1 MQSLKKHQQE
11 SRKLSTQIKN
21 RDNRI
26 AQLEGQRGQLE
37 ALAPSHSSQPPQ
49 RDGNNNV
56 ASDTPDVP
64 GAVSVPGAL
73 DTPGVPGAVSVPGAL
88 DTPGVPSVPGVPDVS
103 GDGGGQGVLIRKSKE
118 KGKENKKSIKSSDRK
133 RGKDCI
139 DGGRKKEGKKGEVFN
154 I

>member
-11 SRKLSTQIKN
+11 SRKLSTQLKN

-56 ASDTPDVP
+56 ASDTPDTPDVP
-64 GAVSVPGAL
+64 GAVSA
-73 DTPGVPGAVSVPGAL
+73 
-88 DTPGVPSVPGVPDVS
+88 PGVPSVPGVPDVS
-103 GDGGGQGVLIRKSKE
+103 GDGGGQGVLIRKPKE

>member
-64 GAVSVPGAL
+64 GAASVPGA
-73 DTPGVPGAVSVPGAL
+73 P

>member
-11 SRKLSTQIKN
+11 SRKLSTQLKN

-64 GAVSVPGAL
+64 GAA
-73 DTPGVPGAVSVPGAL
+73 SVPGAL

-103 GDGGGQGVLIRKSKE
+103 GDGGGQGVLIRKPKE

-133 RGKDCI
+133 RDKDCI

>member
-11 SRKLSTQIKN
+11 SRKLSTQLKN

-64 GAVSVPGAL
+64 GAASVPGA
-73 DTPGVPGAVSVPGAL
+73 PN
-88 DTPGVPSVPGVPDVS
+88 TPGVPSVPGVPDVS
-103 GDGGGQGVLIRKSKE
+103 GDGGGQGVLIRKPKE

>member
-73 DTPGVPGAVSVPGAL
+73 DTPGVP
-88 DTPGVPSVPGVPDVS
+88 SVPGVPDVS

>member
-64 GAVSVPGAL
+64 GAASDPGA
-73 DTPGVPGAVSVPGAL
+73 P

-103 GDGGGQGVLIRKSKE
+103 GDGGGQGVLIRKPKE

>member
-11 SRKLSTQIKN
+11 SRKLSTQLKN

-64 GAVSVPGAL
+64 GAASVPGA
-73 DTPGVPGAVSVPGAL
+73 P

-103 GDGGGQGVLIRKSKE
+103 GDGGGQGVLIRKPKE

>member
-11 SRKLSTQIKN
+11 SRKLSTQLKN

-56 ASDTPDVP
+56 ASDTPDTPDVP
-64 GAVSVPGAL
+64 GAVSA
-73 DTPGVPGAVSVPGAL
+73 
-88 DTPGVPSVPGVPDVS
+88 PGVPSVPGVPDVS
-103 GDGGGQGVLIRKSKE
+103 GDGGGQGVLIRKPKE

-133 RGKDCI
+133 RDKDCI

>member
-11 SRKLSTQIKN
+11 SRKLSTQLKN

-56 ASDTPDVP
+56 ASDTPD
-64 GAVSVPGAL
+64 
-73 DTPGVPGAVSVPGAL
+73 TPDVPGAVSVPGAL

-103 GDGGGQGVLIRKSKE
+103 GDGGGQGVLIRKPKE

-154 I
+154 IWYSIKISKY

>member
-64 GAVSVPGAL
+64 GAASVPGAP
-73 DTPGVPGAVSVPGAL
+73 DA
-88 DTPGVPSVPGVPDVS
+88 PGVPSVPGVPDVS
-103 GDGGGQGVLIRKSKE
+103 GDGGGQGVLIRKPKE

>member
-56 ASDTPDVP
+56 APDTPDVP
-64 GAVSVPGAL
+64 GAASVPGAP
-73 DTPGVPGAVSVPGAL
+73 DA
-88 DTPGVPSVPGVPDVS
+88 PGVPSVPGIPGVPSVPGIPDVS
-103 GDGGGQGVLIRKSKE
+103 GDGGGQGVLIRKPKE

-133 RGKDCI
+133 RDKDCI

>member
-73 DTPGVPGAVSVPGAL
+73 DTPGVP
-88 DTPGVPSVPGVPDVS
+88 TVPGVPDVS
-103 GDGGGQGVLIRKSKE
+103 GDGGGQGVLIRKPKE

>member
-37 ALAPSHSSQPPQ
+37 ALAPSHSSQPSQ

-56 ASDTPDVP
+56 APDTLDAP
-64 GAVSVPGAL
+64 GATGAPGAP
-73 DTPGVPGAVSVPGAL
+73 DA
-88 DTPGVPSVPGVPDVS
+88 PGVPSVPGAPDVS
-103 GDGGGQGVLIRKSKE
+103 GDGGGQGVLIRKPKE

-133 RGKDCI
+133 RDKDCI

>member
-64 GAVSVPGAL
+64 GTANVPGAP
-73 DTPGVPGAVSVPGAL
+73 DTS
-88 DTPGVPSVPGVPDVS
+88 GVPSVPGVPDVS
-103 GDGGGQGVLIRKSKE
+103 GDGGGQGVLIRKPKE

-154 I
+154 IWYFEIFIEY

>member
-11 SRKLSTQIKN
+11 SRKLSTQLKN

-73 DTPGVPGAVSVPGAL
+73 DTPGVP
-88 DTPGVPSVPGVPDVS
+88 SVPGVPDVS
-103 GDGGGQGVLIRKSKE
+103 GDGGGQSVLIRKPKE

-154 I
+154 IWYSIKISKY

>member
-73 DTPGVPGAVSVPGAL
+73 DTPGVP
-88 DTPGVPSVPGVPDVS
+88 SVPGVPDVS

-154 I
+154 IWYSIKISKY

>member
-64 GAVSVPGAL
+64 GAP
-73 DTPGVPGAVSVPGAL
+73 

-154 I
+154 IWYSIKISKY

>member
-64 GAVSVPGAL
+64 GTASVPGVL
-73 DTPGVPGAVSVPGAL
+73 
-88 DTPGVPSVPGVPDVS
+88 GVPDVS

>member
-64 GAVSVPGAL
+64 GTA
-73 DTPGVPGAVSVPGAL
+73 
-88 DTPGVPSVPGVPDVS
+88 SVPGVPDVS
-103 GDGGGQGVLIRKSKE
+103 GDGGGQGVLIRKPKE

>member
-11 SRKLSTQIKN
+11 SRKLSTQLKN

-64 GAVSVPGAL
+64 GAVSVPGAP
-73 DTPGVPGAVSVPGAL
+73 DA
-88 DTPGVPSVPGVPDVS
+88 PGVPSVPGAPDVS
-103 GDGGGQGVLIRKSKE
+103 GDGGGQGVLIRKPKE

>member
-73 DTPGVPGAVSVPGAL
+73 DTPGVP
-88 DTPGVPSVPGVPDVS
+88 SVPGVPDVS
-103 GDGGGQGVLIRKSKE
+103 GDGGGQGVLIRKPKE

>member
-64 GAVSVPGAL
+64 GAASVPGA
-73 DTPGVPGAVSVPGAL
+73 P

-103 GDGGGQGVLIRKSKE
+103 GDGGGQGVLIRKPKE

>member
-73 DTPGVPGAVSVPGAL
+73 DTPGVP
-88 DTPGVPSVPGVPDVS
+88 SVPGVPDVS
-103 GDGGGQGVLIRKSKE
+103 GDGGGQGVLIRKPKE

-154 I
+154 IWYSIKISKY

>member
-11 SRKLSTQIKN
+11 SRKLSTQLKN

-73 DTPGVPGAVSVPGAL
+73 DTPGVP
-88 DTPGVPSVPGVPDVS
+88 SVPGVPDVS
-103 GDGGGQGVLIRKSKE
+103 GDGGGQGVLIRKPKE

-133 RGKDCI
+133 RDKDCI

-154 I
+154 IWYSIKISKY

>member
-11 SRKLSTQIKN
+11 SRKLSTQLKN

-64 GAVSVPGAL
+64 GTASVPGVL
-73 DTPGVPGAVSVPGAL
+73 
-88 DTPGVPSVPGVPDVS
+88 GVPDVS
-103 GDGGGQGVLIRKSKE
+103 GDGGGQGVLIRKPKE

-154 I
+154 IWYSIKISKY

>member
-11 SRKLSTQIKN
+11 SRKLSTQLKN

-73 DTPGVPGAVSVPGAL
+73 DTPGVP
-88 DTPGVPSVPGVPDVS
+88 SVPGVPDVS
-103 GDGGGQGVLIRKSKE
+103 GDGGGQGVLIRKPKE

-154 I
+154 IWYSIKISKY

>member
-56 ASDTPDVP
+56 APDTPDVP
-64 GAVSVPGAL
+64 GAASVPGA
-73 DTPGVPGAVSVPGAL
+73 PGAPDA
-88 DTPGVPSVPGVPDVS
+88 PGVPSVPGVPDVS
-103 GDGGGQGVLIRKSKE
+103 GDGGGQGVLIRKPKE

>member
-64 GAVSVPGAL
+64 GTASVPGVL
-73 DTPGVPGAVSVPGAL
+73 
-88 DTPGVPSVPGVPDVS
+88 GVPDVS
-103 GDGGGQGVLIRKSKE
+103 GDGGGQGVLIRKPKE

-154 I
+154 IWYSIKISKY

>member
-11 SRKLSTQIKN
+11 SRKLSTQLKN

-73 DTPGVPGAVSVPGAL
+73 DTPGVP
-88 DTPGVPSVPGVPDVS
+88 SVPGVPDVS
-103 GDGGGQGVLIRKSKE
+103 GDGGGQGVLIRKPKE

>member
-64 GAVSVPGAL
+64 GTASVPGVL
-73 DTPGVPGAVSVPGAL
+73 
-88 DTPGVPSVPGVPDVS
+88 GVPDVS
-103 GDGGGQGVLIRKSKE
+103 GDGGGQGVLIRKPKE

>member
-64 GAVSVPGAL
+64 GAASVPGA
-73 DTPGVPGAVSVPGAL
+73 P

-103 GDGGGQGVLIRKSKE
+103 GDGGGQSVLIRKPKE

>member
-64 GAVSVPGAL
+64 GAA
-73 DTPGVPGAVSVPGAL
+73 SVPGAL

-103 GDGGGQGVLIRKSKE
+103 GDGGGQGVLIRKPKE

>member
-1 MQSLKKHQQE
+1 MQSIKKHQQE

-64 GAVSVPGAL
+64 GAASVPGAP
-73 DTPGVPGAVSVPGAL
+73 DA
-88 DTPGVPSVPGVPDVS
+88 PGVPSVPGAPDVS
-103 GDGGGQGVLIRKSKE
+103 GDGGGQGVLIRKPKE

-133 RGKDCI
+133 RDKDCI

>member
-21 RDNRI
+21 RDTRI

-64 GAVSVPGAL
+64 GAVSVPGA
-73 DTPGVPGAVSVPGAL
+73 P

-103 GDGGGQGVLIRKSKE
+103 GDGGGQGVLIRKPKE

>member
-64 GAVSVPGAL
+64 GV
-73 DTPGVPGAVSVPGAL
+73 VSVPGAL

-103 GDGGGQGVLIRKSKE
+103 GDGGGQGVLIRKPKE

-154 I
+154 IWYSIKISKY

>member
-64 GAVSVPGAL
+64 GAASVPGA
-73 DTPGVPGAVSVPGAL
+73 P

-103 GDGGGQGVLIRKSKE
+103 GDGGGQGVLIRKPKE

-154 I
+154 IWYSIKISKY

>member
-11 SRKLSTQIKN
+11 SRKLSTQLKN

-73 DTPGVPGAVSVPGAL
+73 DTPGVP
-88 DTPGVPSVPGVPDVS
+88 SVPGVPDVS
-103 GDGGGQGVLIRKSKE
+103 GDGGGQGVPIRKPKE

-154 I
+154 IWYSIKISKY

>member
-64 GAVSVPGAL
+64 GTANVPGA
-73 DTPGVPGAVSVPGAL
+73 P